1 MKKTKQVDTYYCD
14 YCGKECEHTPLYV
27 VPKLEP
33 VTEWAV
39 NAEGVKVIPFEL
51 RKEIVSKHVDI
62 CPNCQRKVALLLQ
75 TTPRVSFDDDNP
87 LTMSIT
93 FSNQSPFV

>member
-39 NAEGVKVIPFEL
+39 NAKGVRLIPFEVG
-51 RKEIVSKHVDI
+51 KEIATRHVDI
-62 CPNCQRKVALLLQ
+62 CPDCQIKVALLLQ
-75 TTPRVSFDDDNP
+75 TTLRVSFDDDNP
-87 LTMSIT
+87 SAMGIT
-93 FSNQSPFV
+93 F

>member
-1 MKKTKQVDTYYCD
+1 MKKTKQVDIYYCD

-27 VPKLEP
+27 V
-33 VTEWAV
+33 
-39 NAEGVKVIPFEL
+39 PFEL

-93 FSNQSPFV
+93 FSNQYPFD